1 MRRFH
6 VALTC
11 VLFLCASFPRRAI
24 SLRASDFD
32 TTAPFTPAMRRGARA
47 TVLEMFHH
55 GYDNY
60 VEHAFPHDEL
70 RPMTATHTDSLG
82 ELGNLN
88 KEHLSE
94 TYEGVALTLIDA
106 TSTLAVLGNATEFAK
121 NVRWLSKNLDFDV
134 DVRVNAFECNIRVLG
149 GLLSAH
155 ALAHGDADD
164 RVGPSMGAGFVPGYD
179 GALLPIALD
188 LGERLLRAFDTATGM
203 PYAWVNLRH
212 GVRPGE
218 TTETNVAAV
227 GSFTLEFGV
236 LSRLTG
242 DARFETAAKRAVR
255 ALWSMRDPGLDLL
268 GNTLDVRRGTWTS
281 RSGGIGAGC
290 DSFFEYLLKAHV
302 VLGDAEYLDIFND
315 AYVAAMRHYHDD
327 GWYHEANLHT
337 GAPTHL
343 QATSL
348 QAFWPGMQTL
358 FGDVEAANRTHA
370 RFASVWRRF
379 GMFPERFMY
388 RENKVHAS
396 EKYYPLRPEFAES
409 SAMLWFATRDDRFRH
424 AGRRIAEDINKHT
437 RAPHGHASVRDV
449 QRKKLED
456 HQPSFFLAE
465 TCKYLYLLFD
475 ETFLEKRNVAFSTE
489 GHPLPIFLARDDARV
504 AENDHGEAGPS
515 EKPYASLEFVEMVRG
530 VAAEAYDR
538 RRRRRNLAGT
548 SRGPVVP
555 APAGNGTPPPR
566 ASASRRGGLT
576 RPRRCTEPAQWRG
589 VEPTERMCPNL
600 AVVGT
605 AVAGGVCSTVE
616 SDPRR
621 AARRETKDRN
631 ARVGGGGGGGGAQR
645 GRGGRLAALAA
656 QVEALREAMMQEKA
670 KLAEA
675 RRDEEADGESDS
687 GFGFGFGFG
696 FVGAGEDAAR
706 GEDSREKE
714 GRRRGEGGEGAA
726 GEKGEER
733 RAGAETFEGRPLTR
747 ARGEGGGERVREDE
761 TERVPRVGPEG
772 GPRVLARS
780 GLRRGRGDVREAK
793 VLHPRFLWVSAPE
806 VDRLHVL

>member
-489 GHPLPIFLARDDARV
+489 GHPLPIFLARDDASV

-555 APAGNGTPPPR
+555 ALGGKWDAAVASLRVAARWPDPSAALHGSQHNGAGWG
-566 ASASRRGGLT
+566 A
-576 RPRRCTEPAQWRG
+576 
-589 VEPTERMCPNL
+589 TERLCPNL

-616 SDPRR
+616 SDPGGGGRT
-621 AARRETKDRN
+621 RRETKDRK
-631 ARVGGGGGGGGAQR
+631 R
-645 GRGGRLAALAA
+645 
-656 QVEALREAMMQEKA
+656 
-670 KLAEA
+670 
-675 RRDEEADGESDS
+675 S
-687 GFGFGFGFG
+687 G
-696 FVGAGEDAAR
+696 
-706 GEDSREKE
+706 
-714 GRRRGEGGEGAA
+714 GRRR
-726 GEKGEER
+726 R
-733 RAGAETFEGRPLTR
+733 RRRRTTRPR
-747 ARGEGGGERVREDE
+747 RSASPRWPRRWRRFARR
-761 TERVPRVGPEG
+761 
-772 GPRVLARS
+772 
-780 GLRRGRGDVREAK
+780 
-793 VLHPRFLWVSAPE
+793 
-806 VDRLHVL
+806 

>member
-515 EKPYASLEFVEMVRG
+515 EKPYTSLEFVEMVRG

-555 APAGNGTPPPR
+555 ALGGKWDAAVASLRVAARWPDPSAALHGSQHNGAGWG
-566 ASASRRGGLT
+566 A
-576 RPRRCTEPAQWRG
+576 
-589 VEPTERMCPNL
+589 TERLCPNL

-616 SDPRR
+616 SDP
-621 AARRETKDRN
+621 
-631 ARVGGGGGGGGAQR
+631 GGGGADAT
-645 GRGGRLAALAA
+645 GNKGSETLGWEAAAAEAAHNAAAAERLAALAA

-687 GFGFGFGFG
+687 GSGSGSGSG
-696 FVGAGEDAAR
+696 SSAREKTPRAEKIRERRKEDVAARAGKGPPGKKARSAGQAPRPSKGGRSPAPAAKAGVRESAKTKLSECHVLDRREDHACSRDRDCGVDAATCA
-706 GEDSREKE
+706 K
-714 GRRRGEGGEGAA
+714 RRCSIHGFCG
-726 GEKGEER
+726 
-733 RAGAETFEGRPLTR
+733 
-747 ARGEGGGERVREDE
+747 
-761 TERVPRVGPEG
+761 
-772 GPRVLARS
+772 
-780 GLRRGRGDVREAK
+780 
-793 VLHPRFLWVSAPE
+793 
-806 VDRLHVL
+806 